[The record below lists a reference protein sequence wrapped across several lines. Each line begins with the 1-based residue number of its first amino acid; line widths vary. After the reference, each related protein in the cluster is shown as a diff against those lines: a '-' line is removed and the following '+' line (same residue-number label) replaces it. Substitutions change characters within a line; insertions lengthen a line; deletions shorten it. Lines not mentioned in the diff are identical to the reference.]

1 MRWIDQVS
9 GVNACHEYRNKT
21 SITCATQYKRAIYIR
36 LSNYRYFF
44 RTDFNSVEEATC
56 FRRGLVMH
64 VSSQSFFI
72 TSYSVPFWSRAI
84 SYPSLPRPQHHKKT
98 LQAVIHFSVWFILE
112 YQEKIRRTRNTCS
125 KYLEDLNMRAN
136 ETRIYFW
143 VPWSEQ
149 SLSTTQQWREQEWF
163 GDLSSHVNTM

>member
-1 MRWIDQVS
+1 MHVTNIEIKQVLHVQHNIKEQYTYVNLIIVTFLELISTRWKRPHVLG
-9 GVNACHEYRNKT
+9 GVLY
-21 SITCATQYKRAIYIR
+21 
-36 LSNYRYFF
+36 
-44 RTDFNSVEEATC
+44 
-56 FRRGLVMH
+56 MH

-84 SYPSLPRPQHHKKT
+84 SFPSLPRPQHHKKT

-136 ETRIYFW
+136 ETRIYF
-143 VPWSEQ
+143 
-149 SLSTTQQWREQEWF
+149 
-163 GDLSSHVNTM
+163 